1 MRPVAVALKQH
12 PSICRSLLI
21 PSTTSF
27 SAFYAEQEQALHGY
41 VRSMLPDRHEASEVM
56 QEVGPPHSPR
66 PIPVLTVPGAPGVTP
81 EAWSKAR
88 TQRHTSP
95 AAERRK
101 LLRIL
106 HNCTD

>member
-1 MRPVAVALKQH
+1 MRPVAVTLMQH

-56 QEVGPPHSPR
+56 QEVAPPHSPR
-66 PIPVLTVPGAPGVTP
+66 LCPSSSAKGMSQRQVGVG
-81 EAWSKAR
+81 
-88 TQRHTSP
+88 
-95 AAERRK
+95 
-101 LLRIL
+101 
-106 HNCTD
+106 DF

>member
-1 MRPVAVALKQH
+1 MPQPLDPQH
-12 PSICRSLLI
+12 DQFLRL
-21 PSTTSF
+21 F
-27 SAFYAEQEQALHGY
+27 AEQEQALHGY
-41 VRSMLPDRHEASEVM
+41 VRSMLPDWHEASEVM
-56 QEVGPPHSPR
+56 QEVRPPHSPR

-88 TQRHTSP
+88 TPRHTSP

-106 HNCTD
+106 HTCTD